1 MNLYKLIYVPVW
13 WAVLVCICQKRFTRL
28 EKAIDY
34 LDTRLNR
41 EIYRQQLRGWA
52 LDRKLKE
59 INERLKVL
67 GVDL

>member
-13 WAVLVCICQKRFTRL
+13 WGILVCVIQGRFGRL

-34 LDTRLNR
+34 LDRRMTR

-52 LDRKLKE
+52 LDRKLKQ
-59 INERLKVL
+59 INERSKVF
-67 GVDL
+67 GIKV